1 MKIQNLLLFLSVKGN
16 EDSIF
21 SSFPRYCNPESII
34 SEKVKFL
41 QKMFWFNL
49 MEFAVGYFHES
60 EMFWDAGDEIFLI
73 RPDLLKL
80 LNL

>member
-1 MKIQNLLLFLSVKGN
+1 MFILTSVFVWFYQCNATITTISFIEIQNLLLFLSVKGN

-41 QKMFWFNL
+41 QKMF
-49 MEFAVGYFHES
+49 
-60 EMFWDAGDEIFLI
+60 
-73 RPDLLKL
+73 
-80 LNL
+80 